1 MTKVI
6 VIMNI
11 AQFEKEIKPLLNRYT
26 MQYATFVYG
35 DFGSLE
41 RIELEGFNKLATV
54 NFWSKG
60 WIGIDIYDCACDE
73 QVMNIL
79 LSPEDKHRIPLEL
92 DKFLT
97 LLNQTK

>member
-1 MTKVI
+1 MD
-6 VIMNI
+6 
-11 AQFEKEIKPLLNRYT
+11 AFQFNKEVKPLLKGYSVECS
-26 MQYATFVYG
+26 TFANG

-54 NFWSKG
+54 EFWSEG

-79 LSPEDKHRIPLEL
+79 LSPEEKDLVPKAFEKLL
-92 DKFLT
+92 GT
-97 LLNQTK
+97 LNRNS